1 MKVIYQ
7 LSDIFFCDLY
17 MENKELSNLLS
28 KIGNQKDRL
37 AFKSIFE
44 YFAPRINAYLIK
56 TGSNKDLAEDLTQE
70 VMTVIWNKA
79 DLYNSMKSNVSTWIF
94 TIARN
99 KRIDSLRKKKDPKYN
114 EIDLISS
121 LYDQENEEKL
131 SEDNNFFHKL
141 SQKLNEGDKILINM
155 NFFEGKTHKIISET
169 LEIPLGT
176 VKSRIRKIL
185 SKLRE
190 NI

>member
-1 MKVIYQ
+1 
-7 LSDIFFCDLY
+7 

-99 KRIDSLRKKKDPKYN
+99 KRIDSLRRKKDPKYN

>member
-1 MKVIYQ
+1 
-7 LSDIFFCDLY
+7 

-141 SQKLNEGDKILINM
+141 SQKLNENDKILINM

>member
-1 MKVIYQ
+1 
-7 LSDIFFCDLY
+7 

-56 TGSNKDLAEDLTQE
+56 TGSNKDFAEDLTQE

>member
-1 MKVIYQ
+1 
-7 LSDIFFCDLY
+7 

-56 TGSNKDLAEDLTQE
+56 TGSNKDFAEDLTQE

-141 SQKLNEGDKILINM
+141 SQKLNENDKILINM

>member
-1 MKVIYQ
+1 
-7 LSDIFFCDLY
+7 

-56 TGSNKDLAEDLTQE
+56 TGSNKDFAEDLTQE

-114 EIDLISS
+114 EIDLIAS

-141 SQKLNEGDKILINM
+141 SQKLNENDKILINM

>member
-1 MKVIYQ
+1 
-7 LSDIFFCDLY
+7 

-141 SQKLNEGDKILINM
+141 SQKLNESDKILINM

>member
-1 MKVIYQ
+1 
-7 LSDIFFCDLY
+7 
-17 MENKELSNLLS
+17 MENKELSYLLS
-28 KIGNQKDRL
+28 KIGKQKDRL

-56 TGSNKDLAEDLTQE
+56 TGSNKELAEDLTQD
-70 VMTVIWNKA
+70 VMTIIWNKA

-99 KRIDSLRKKKDPKYN
+99 KRIDSLRKKKDTKYN
-114 EIDLISS
+114 EIDLISA
-121 LYDQENEEKL
+121 LYDRENEIKL

-141 SQKLNEGDKILINM
+141 SQKLNKNDKILINM
-155 NFFEGKTHKIISET
+155 NFFEGKNHKIISET

>member
-1 MKVIYQ
+1 
-7 LSDIFFCDLY
+7 

-56 TGSNKDLAEDLTQE
+56 TGSKKDFAEDLTQE

-99 KRIDSLRKKKDPKYN
+99 KRIDSLRRKKDPKYN

-141 SQKLNEGDKILINM
+141 SQKLNENDKILINM